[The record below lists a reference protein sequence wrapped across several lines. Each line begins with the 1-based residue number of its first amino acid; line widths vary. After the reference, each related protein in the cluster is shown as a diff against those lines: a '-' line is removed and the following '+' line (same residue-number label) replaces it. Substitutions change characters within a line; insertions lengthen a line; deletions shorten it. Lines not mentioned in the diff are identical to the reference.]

1 MKKLVSSSEKV
12 KSKISLILSRILG
25 LILTVSFLA
34 VWLVTS
40 VRLVL
45 YSDVDLYRAEYEK
58 YGVLDELNM
67 TMGDTI
73 YVTREMMAYLNGE
86 REELKAETT
95 VDGIWRDFFNE
106 QDRLHMKDVKQIFD
120 WSKRVRFMAGVT
132 ASFSF
137 VFLLICFFCEKTGAE
152 KTILWKVL
160 WKVYRNIAGLILL
173 AGVVAGFVVSRNF
186 DYWFTWFHEKVFTN
200 RLWMVDAEK
209 DYMIRMLPEGFFSDM
224 ATWSMWIFG
233 AGAVITGGFLWV
245 KSRKETMRSSVETFR
260 MDN

>member
-1 MKKLVSSSEKV
+1 MPA
-12 KSKISLILSRILG
+12 LG
-25 LILTVSFLA
+25 FI
-34 VWLVTS
+34 
-40 VRLVL
+40 RRQ
-45 YSDVDLYRAEYEK
+45 RAENHGYWIILPEHLRLK
-58 YGVLDELNM
+58 SRAVQDGVPM
-67 TMGDTI
+67 HKMCI
-73 YVTREMMAYLNGE
+73 
-86 REELKAETT
+86 
-95 VDGIWRDFFNE
+95 RD
-106 QDRLHMKDVKQIFD
+106 R
-120 WSKRVRFMAGVT
+120 SKRVRFMAGVT

-137 VFLLICFFCEKTGAE
+137 VFLLICFFCEKTDAE

-173 AGVVAGFVVSRNF
+173 AGVVAGFVVNRNF

-200 RLWMVDAEK
+200 RLWMFDAEK

-224 ATWSMWIFG
+224 ATWSLWIFG